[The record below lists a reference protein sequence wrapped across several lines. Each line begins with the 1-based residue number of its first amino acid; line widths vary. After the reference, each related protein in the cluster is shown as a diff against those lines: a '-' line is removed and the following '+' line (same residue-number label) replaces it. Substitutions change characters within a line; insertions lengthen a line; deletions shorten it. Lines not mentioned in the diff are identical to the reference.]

1 MNNQRIDSTID
12 SIIEA
17 IKRNEE
23 FLVLTH
29 LNPDGDGVGS
39 LVALGRVLTAL
50 GKSCDLL
57 SPGEIPPEYLF
68 LANIGE
74 IAPSIPSQERWD
86 VVFLLDIPCLSRLPS
101 ALSGEVPACDIL
113 VNIDHHRGNSI
124 CGTLNWIDAEASSVG
139 EMLYW
144 LFEKAGY
151 PLSSDVAAALYAAI
165 LTDTGSF
172 RFPNVTPSALTAA
185 ARLLE
190 RGADAAAIA
199 DRVYASRSLRKYRL
213 LEEALATLQTCCSNR
228 AAFMWVTQDMLNKV
242 GGSMGDTADFE
253 NFPRTLG
260 GVEIAILFKQKT
272 DCQTVHVS
280 LRSRR
285 CLHDVSRVAESF
297 GGGGHPGA
305 AGCVVTGSML
315 TVQEQ
320 VLTAVA
326 RQLARAD
333 SAAPDSAQAETEN
346 EE

>member
-57 SPGEIPPEYLF
+57 SPGEIPPEYRF
-68 LANIGE
+68 LANTGE
-74 IAPSIPSQERWD
+74 IASSIPSQKRWD
-86 VVFLLDIPCLSRLPS
+86 VVFLLDMPCVARLPS
-101 ALSGEVPACDIL
+101 ALSGEIPACDIL

-124 CGTLNWIDAEASSVG
+124 CGTLNWIDAQASSVG
-139 EMLYW
+139 EMLYR

-151 PLSSDVAAALYAAI
+151 PLSSDVATALYTAI

-172 RFPNVTPSALTAA
+172 RFPNVTPSALTVA

-199 DRVYASRSLRKYRL
+199 DRVYASRSLRRYRL

-242 GGSMGDTADFE
+242 GGCMGDTADFE

-260 GVEIAILFKQKT
+260 GVEIAILFKQKP
-272 DCQTVHVS
+272 DCQTVRVS

-285 CLHDVSRVAESF
+285 RLYDVSRVAESF

-320 VLTAVA
+320 VLTAVD

-333 SAAPDSAQAETEN
+333 SAAPDSAPAETEN
-346 EE
+346 AE